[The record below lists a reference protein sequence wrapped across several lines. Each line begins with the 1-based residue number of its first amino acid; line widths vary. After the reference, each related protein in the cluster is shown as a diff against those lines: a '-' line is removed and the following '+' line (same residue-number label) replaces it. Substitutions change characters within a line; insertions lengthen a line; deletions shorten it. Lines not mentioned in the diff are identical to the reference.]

1 MPEKKQQV
9 AFLSRAL
16 RSGEMWQ
23 RQRLAQPG

>member
-1 MPEKKQQV
+1 MPEKQQV